1 MKYSKAQ
8 LQIHKFVSKD
18 KAREALNGV
27 YFEGSTTVAADGHQ
41 LMMIEN
47 SEETTQD
54 ETKPFILSTENVKT
68 LEKPLAGKTKSRDFE
83 DSIELNLNGSGK
95 VDAKLLDDG
104 TASFKPID
112 GRFPN
117 YKQVIPAFKKSDGTP
132 EDEYIKVC
140 LDGHLLAEA
149 AKFLASLNKDHGSVF
164 IYVRSGAGYAQQN
177 SAIIL
182 ESTGKHFNDSDL
194 HGTAVIMPVR
204 Y

>member
-1 MKYSKAQ
+1 MKYSKSQ
-8 LQIHKFVSKD
+8 LQISKFASKD
-18 KAREALNGV
+18 KASSGLNGV
-27 YFEGSTTVAADGHQ
+27 YFDGPVTVATDGHQ

-47 SEETTQD
+47 SEETPD
-54 ETKPFILSTENVKT
+54 ETKPFILPIENVKT

-83 DSIELNLNGSGK
+83 DSIELDLNESGK
-95 VDAKLLDDG
+95 IDAKLLDDG

-117 YKQVIPAFKKSDGTP
+117 YKQVIPTFKKSDGTP

-140 LDGHLLAEA
+140 LDGRLLAEA
-149 AKFLASLNKDHGSVF
+149 AKFLATLNKDHGSVF
-164 IYVRSGAGYAQQN
+164 VYVWSGAGYAQQN